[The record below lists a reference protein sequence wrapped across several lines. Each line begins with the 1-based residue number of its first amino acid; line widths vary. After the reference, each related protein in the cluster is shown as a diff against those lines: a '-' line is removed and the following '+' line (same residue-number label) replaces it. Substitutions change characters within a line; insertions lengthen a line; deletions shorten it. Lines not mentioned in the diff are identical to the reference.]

1 MWLEAILTKD
11 DLRDVFEQFAPLEIR
26 LGESGRLILESPSEV
41 SMNPGS
47 GVGVVCDA
55 TLHWPVLGV
64 DLPVRMRG
72 LTVLLH
78 PTIQPRP
85 DGRCGALV
93 FTLQIDHTGVS
104 LLPAVFDARVTSLVN
119 RELAERHAALE
130 WNFGKTLSHVFA
142 LPAALVSAGTLSL
155 KVHAGSVKTTSEA
168 LGFAVGFLAEV
179 QPRARAPAVADAAL
193 HEDAASPDR

>member
-26 LGESGRLILESPSEV
+26 LGDSGRLILESPTDV
-41 SMNPGS
+41 SVIPGS

-85 DGRCGALV
+85 DGGCGALV
-93 FTLQIDHTGVS
+93 FTLQIDRTGVS
-104 LLPAVFDARVTSLVN
+104 LLPAAFDARVTSLLN
-119 RELAERHAALE
+119 RELAESHAALE

-142 LPAALVSAGTLSL
+142 LPAALASAGTLSL
-155 KVHAGSVKTTSEA
+155 KVHAGSVKTTGDA
-168 LGFAVGFLAEV
+168 LGFAVGFRAEV
-179 QPRARAPAVADAAL
+179 QPRALPPAGADAAS